1 VSNFPL
7 AYKLSW
13 LPRLLNPSLAGD
25 RSGFAPP
32 AGTLLEPFPT
42 RTVRL
47 VFVGDISAV
56 ANRAAPVVD
65 PEIHDLLG
73 AADLVVGN
81 CESPVVEKVRAPLG
95 TALGIRHAMGERFLV
110 ETLEAAGI
118 ARDRLVLSVANNHAL
133 DQGVEGFD
141 ETLAALRRLGIRVV
155 GQAGE
160 PVAKIVVRG
169 AGPEDPF
176 RQRTSTPTPFP
187 HGRGEAAAPEFLSR
201 FSGRAR
207 GEGALTVGLVAFT
220 QWRNAAA
227 GAFGERVAM
236 ASDMASWPY
245 NKAAQ
250 GCDLICALPHW
261 DWEFRH
267 FPCAETRTLARRL
280 ADAGAGL
287 IVGGHAH
294 VLQPV
299 GRIGGTLVA
308 YGMGDFLGTA
318 LPRQPW
324 PGRIGALLS
333 VDVSLDGD
341 TRGRIAAYRL
351 HPFFRLREG
360 WREHLVPVGM
370 LAGRLRG
377 RVAGRLAAL
386 GAGDAVA

>member
-1 VSNFPL
+1 L
-7 AYKLSW
+7 K
-13 LPRLLNPSLAGD
+13 PSLAGD

-32 AGTLLEPFPT
+32 AATWPEPFPA

-47 VFVGDISAV
+47 VFAGDISAV
-56 ANRAAPVVD
+56 ASRAAPVFD
-65 PEIHDLLG
+65 PEIRDLL
-73 AADLVVGN
+73 ATADLVVGN
-81 CESPVVEKVRAPLG
+81 CESPVVERARAPLG
-95 TALGIRHAMGERFLV
+95 TVLGLRHAMTERFLA

-141 ETLAALRRLGIRVV
+141 ETLAALERLGIRVA

-160 PVAKIVVRG
+160 PMTKVEVDRL
-169 AGPEDPF
+169 D
-176 RQRTSTPTPFP
+176 
-187 HGRGEAAAPEFLSR
+187 
-201 FSGRAR
+201 
-207 GEGALTVGLVAFT
+207 VGFTAFT
-220 QWRNAAA
+220 QWRNAEAA
-227 GAFGERVAM
+227 AFARRIAM
-236 ASDMASWPY
+236 AADTASWPHD
-245 NKAAQ
+245 NAAQ

-267 FPCAETRTLARRL
+267 FPRVETRALAQRL
-280 ADAGAGL
+280 SNAGAGL

-299 GRIGGTLVA
+299 ERIGGTLVA
-308 YGMGDFLGTA
+308 YGLGDFLGTV

-333 VDVSLDGD
+333 VDVSLDDD
-341 TRGRIAAYRL
+341 TYGRIAAYRL

-360 WREHLVPVGM
+360 RREHLVPVGM

-386 GAGDAVA
+386 CAGHVVA